1 MAIGAEPG
9 DVMRMVVGGG
19 MKLASI
25 GVAIG
30 IAGALA
36 LASLVA
42 SMLYGVT
49 PFDPVSYAATAGV
62 LLGVAALACW
72 VPARRAMRV
81 DPLVALRQE

>member
-9 DVMRMVVGGG
+9 QVLRMIIGGG
-19 MKLASI
+19 MKLAAI
-25 GVAIG
+25 GVAVG

-36 LASLVA
+36 LANLVA

-49 PFDPVSYAATAGV
+49 PFDPASYAGTAGV
-62 LLGVAALACW
+62 LLAVAALACW
-72 VPARRAMRV
+72 LPARRAMRV